1 MIDLHT
7 HILPFVDDGAADV
20 AQAKELL
27 REEAANR
34 VDKVFLTPHFDC
46 EKESVDEF
54 IERRDKAFALLNAEL
69 GEGEY
74 PQLRLGA
81 EVRYS
86 PNLLD
91 LELHRLTLGGSVYLL
106 LELPY
111 ATYPTF
117 IERVVEMMVERQIV
131 PILAHVERCVYFRH
145 HPKLLKALI
154 DRGALAQ
161 VSAAVVMKKER
172 RSFSMSCLRHSL
184 AQFVASDAHNM
195 SERPPCMLGAM
206 SSLKEKKQAQLEEY
220 AEAVWNDWDIAP
232 VKATAPCRYFCKYQ

>member
-7 HILPFVDDGAADV
+7 HILPFVDDGASDID
-20 AQAKELL
+20 QAKELL

-34 VDKVFLTPHFDC
+34 VDKVLLTPHFDY

-54 IERRDKAFALLNAEL
+54 VERRDKAFALLNAEL
-69 GEGEY
+69 GEEDL
-74 PQLRLGA
+74 PQMRLGA

-86 PNLLD
+86 PDLLD
-91 LELHRLTLGGSVYLL
+91 LDLHKLTLGGSIYLL

-117 IERVVEMMVERQIV
+117 IERVIEMMVERQIV

-161 VSAAVVMKKER
+161 VSADVVMKNEF

-184 AQFVASDAHNM
+184 AHFVASDAHNM
-195 SERPPCMLGAM
+195 SERRPCMLGAM
-206 SSLKEKKQAQLEEY
+206 SVLSGDKQTQLEEY
-220 AEAVWNDWDIAP
+220 SEAVWNDWDISP
-232 VKATAPCRYFCKYQ
+232 VKATVPLRYFCKYR